1 MFDTRFQAHSTPM
14 RGACRDNA
22 GGPAMAGLAALAATA
37 TLLCSTGAAA
47 QVPMDAPIPPD
58 PAVVTGTLDNGL
70 TFFIHQND
78 QPENRAELRLVVNAG
93 AILEDEDQLGLAH
106 FVEHMA
112 FNGTENFE
120 KQALVNYLES
130 IGMRFGPDINAYTSF
145 DETVY
150 MLQVPMDDPEVLST
164 AFQILVD
171 WASAVVFDPEEV
183 DKERG
188 VVIEEWRGR
197 RGGQARIQDQQFPF
211 MLHGSRYADRLPI
224 GDPEILRNAPA
235 ERLRSFYE
243 DWYRPDLMAVIAV
256 GDFDPAAIEA
266 TIRERFGG
274 LQNPADSRPRTEA
287 EVPIDHGPL
296 ILIATDPEVPFNQV
310 QVMYKRPVNSQGTLG
325 DFRSAR
331 VRSLY
336 AGMINRRLS
345 ELQLQADPPFLGAG
359 VGLSGGFSRNMNAA
373 QLSAN
378 VADNGFRR
386 GFETVLTEAERV
398 ARHGFTEGE
407 LRRQKIALARL
418 YESRLAEVENRESGS
433 LASRYINVF
442 LEGTPYPPVEVE
454 KAMVDALLPGITLE
468 EVNAVGQ
475 DWMQDEGRV
484 ILVSGPEKE
493 GNATPT
499 EEEMAAIFAA
509 VAESEIAPYEFT
521 EVDAPL
527 VAEVPGGSPVV
538 SEEVV
543 DEIGVTIWEL
553 ENGVRVVL
561 KPTDFKDDEVLFSA
575 TSPGG
580 TSLAS
585 DETFMDAEIA
595 TQAVGQGGVGEFD
608 QIALRNK
615 LTGKQATVS
624 PSIGQLT
631 EGINGRASPQDLET
645 AFQLIYLYFT
655 APRRDEDAFAAI
667 KAQAA
672 AMANMSAMPQFVML
686 DTVATTMSQGHPRA
700 GGSMTQVLAA
710 MQNADLGAALDF
722 YRDRFADA
730 SDFSFYF
737 VGAFDLDGIRPL
749 VETWLGGLPNLGRVE
764 TWVDHGIDPP
774 TGVIEKVVHKGLEPQ
789 SQTQIIFAGDA
800 EYSIEE
806 STTLTAMA
814 SILRIE
820 LRELLREDLGG
831 TYGVGVSASL
841 SYRPDEEYQITVQF
855 GSDPERAEELSAV
868 VFEEIARLQA
878 EGPDP
883 ETVAKVRET
892 DRRSKETNLE
902 ENGYWHSQLRG
913 YEQAGMDIRRIP
925 LYDRI
930 EGWTAEQ
937 VKQAA
942 IRYLRL
948 DQYAKFVLLPEK
960 KIP

>member
-1 MFDTRFQAHSTPM
+1 MLIKRFPALTS
-14 RGACRDNA
+14 CFLEA
-22 GGPAMAGLAALAATA
+22 GLKKAAGSVPAGVFGLAAAAM
-37 TLLCSTGAAA
+37 LLCATGTAA
-47 QVPMDAPIPPD
+47 QAPPMDEPIPPD

-93 AILEDEDQLGLAH
+93 SILEDDDQLGLAH

-112 FNGTENFE
+112 FNGTRNFE
-120 KQALVNYLES
+120 KQALVEYLES

-171 WASAVVFDPEEV
+171 WASGVLFDPEEV

-197 RGGQARIQDQQFPF
+197 LGGQTRIQDQQLPM
-211 MLHGSRYADRLPI
+211 MLHGSRYAERLPI
-224 GDPEILRNAPA
+224 GDPETLQNAPV

-243 DWYRPDLMAVIAV
+243 DWYRPDLMAVVAV
-256 GDFDPAAIEA
+256 GDFDAAEIEA
-266 TIRERFGG
+266 TIRDRFGSLRG
-274 LQNPADSRPRTEA
+274 PADPRPRTEA
-287 EVPIDHGPL
+287 EVPIDHPPL
-296 ILIATDPEVPFNQV
+296 ISIATDPEMPMNQV
-310 QVMYKRPVNSQGTLG
+310 SVMYKRPANPQGTVG

-331 VRSLY
+331 IRSLY
-336 AGMINRRLS
+336 TGMLNRRLS
-345 ELQLQADPPFLGAG
+345 ELQLQADPPFLSGSA
-359 VGLSGGFSRNMNAA
+359 GLSGGISRNMNAA
-373 QLSAN
+373 QLGAG
-378 VADNGFRR
+378 VADNGVQR
-386 GFETVLTEAERV
+386 GIEAVLTEAERV
-398 ARHGFTEGE
+398 TRHGFTAGE
-407 LRRQKIALARL
+407 LERQKTTLRRF

-442 LEGTPYPPVEVE
+442 LEGTPYPGVEAE
-454 KAMVDALLPGITLE
+454 MALVDAVLPGITLE

-475 DWMQDEGRV
+475 QWLEEQGRV
-484 ILVSGPEKE
+484 ILVAGPQKE
-493 GNATPT
+493 GTVTPT
-499 EEEMAAIFAA
+499 EEEMTAIFAA
-509 VAESEIAPYEFT
+509 VAGKEIAPYEDAA
-521 EVDAPL
+521 VDAPL
-527 VAEVPGGSPVV
+527 VAEVPSGSPVV
-538 SEEVV
+538 SEETV
-543 DEIGVTIWEL
+543 DEVGVTIWEL

-585 DETFMDAEIA
+585 DEVFMDAEVA

-608 QIALRNK
+608 QIALRKK
-615 LTGKQATVS
+615 LTGKVALVS

-631 EGINGRASPQDLET
+631 EGIGGRASPQDLET

-655 APRRDEDAFAAI
+655 APRRDENAFAAF
-667 KAQAA
+667 KAQMAA
-672 AMANMSAMPQFVML
+672 VNLGAMPQFVFL
-686 DTVATTMSQGHPRA
+686 DTISSTMSQGHPRS
-700 GGSMTQVLAA
+700 GGSMAQAIEA
-710 MQNADLGAALDF
+710 MLEADLDVALDF

-737 VGAFDLDGIRPL
+737 VGAFDLEGIRPL
-749 VETWLGGLPNLGRVE
+749 VETWLGGLPNLGREE

-774 TGVIEKVVHKGLEPQ
+774 AGVIEKLVHKGLEPQ
-789 SQTQIIFAGDA
+789 SQTQIIFSGDG
-800 EYSIEE
+800 EYSRHEWSVIV
-806 STTLTAMA
+806 AMA
-814 SILRIE
+814 EVLQIR

-831 TYGVGVSASL
+831 TYGVGVSGGL
-841 SYRPDEEYQITVQF
+841 SYRPDEEYSVTIQF

-868 VFEEIARLQA
+868 VFAEIERLKA
-878 EGPDP
+878 EGPDA
-883 ETVAKVRET
+883 ETIAKVRET
-892 DRRSKETNLE
+892 QRRSKETNLRV
-902 ENGYWHSQLRG
+902 NGYWRSQLSS
-913 YEQAGMDIRRIP
+913 YESAGRDIRTIP
-925 LYDRI
+925 EYDAI
-930 EGWTAEQ
+930 ENWTAEEVQ
-937 VKQAA
+937 QAA